1 MTLALILFLYAFS
14 SGPTPDATAAPIQP
28 SQQTAPEVKP
38 ADSSTPTPQNN
49 ANPPQNNTNNDVR
62 QPPPTAP
69 SQNPSSSPKKS
80 PAPAKRKRPGTAKDS
95 APCGTSTANKAPSA
109 PNPSNPPEASGSAPM
124 GTSPVADR
132 PPCAPTK
139 VVVREGG
146 TSEGTVQLNGGDSSG
161 QQSPRRAGTN
171 RLLASTEESL
181 KKIEALPLDSAQQG
195 TVKQIRQYMAQA
207 RASLAAGDVDLAHNV
222 AVKAHL
228 LADELLKSRT

>member
-1 MTLALILFLYAFS
+1 MTLVVIFFLCAFC
-14 SGPTPDATAAPIQP
+14 SGPPTPDAAPMQ
-28 SQQTAPEVKP
+28 SQTTPDAKP
-38 ADSSTPTPQNN
+38 ADSSTHSPQTKSDGNV
-49 ANPPQNNTNNDVR
+49 Q
-62 QPPPTAP
+62 QPPPAVP
-69 SQNPSSSPKKS
+69 SQNPPATPAEK
-80 PAPAKRKRPGTAKDS
+80 PAPAKRKGPNAAKGTA
-95 APCGTSTANKAPSA
+95 PCSVSTANKGPSA
-109 PNPSNPPEASGSAPM
+109 PNPSNPPEASGSATT
-124 GTSPVADR
+124 GTSPGADP

-139 VVVREGG
+139 VVVRDGG